1 MKTIKR
7 AVLATLFLGLILA
20 NSAKAQDEITDEQLR
35 KYAVLQEVIDL
46 MKKDISVEINA
57 MIKAQDGISGKRYV
71 EISKTKGD
79 EAKLAALNA
88 TDLEVKFLQLTNDL
102 KNDRTDAIKTVNTE
116 LAIKMLG
123 EKGKVYKRIK
133 GALASDEALKTRYD
147 AIVAIIKITKWFF
160 K

>member
-7 AVLATLFLGLILA
+7 SVLATLFLGLLFA

-35 KYAVLQEVIDL
+35 KYAVMQEVIDV
-46 MKKDISVEINA
+46 MKKDISIEINV
-57 MIKAQDGISGKRYV
+57 MIKAQEGINGKRYV

-88 TDLEVKFLQLTNDL
+88 TDLEKKFLKLTNDL
-102 KNDRTDAIKTVNTE
+102 KSKRTDAIKTVNSAMAT
-116 LAIKMLG
+116 KMLG

-133 GALASDEALKTRYD
+133 EALSADDAVKTRYD
-147 AIVAIIKITKWFF
+147 AIVAVIKMKDGES
-160 K
+160 

>member
-1 MKTIKR
+1 
-7 AVLATLFLGLILA
+7 
-20 NSAKAQDEITDEQLR
+20 
-35 KYAVLQEVIDL
+35 

-102 KNDRTDAIKTVNTE
+102 KNDRTDAIKTVNS
-116 LAIKMLG
+116 AIATKMLG
-123 EKGKVYKRIK
+123 NKGKVYKKIK
-133 GALASDEALKTRYD
+133 NALAADEAVKARYD
-147 AIVAIIKITKWFF
+147 AIVAVIKMKNGES
-160 K
+160 

>member
-7 AVLATLFLGLILA
+7 AVLATLFLGVLLA

-46 MKKDISVEINA
+46 MKKDISVEING

-88 TDLEVKFLQLTNDL
+88 TDLEIKFLQLTNDL
-102 KNDRTDAIKTVNTE
+102 KNDRTDAIKTVNS
-116 LAIKMLG
+116 AIATKMLG
-123 EKGKVYKRIK
+123 NKGKVYKKIK
-133 GALASDEALKTRYD
+133 DALAADEAVKARYD
-147 AIVAIIKITKWFF
+147 AIVAVIKMKDGES
-160 K
+160 

>member
-1 MKTIKR
+1 MKTIKK

-20 NSAKAQDEITDEQLR
+20 NSAKAQEEITDEQLR

-102 KNDRTDAIKTVNTE
+102 KNDRTDAIKTVNS
-116 LAIKMLG
+116 AIATKMLG
-123 EKGKVYKRIK
+123 NKGKVYKKIK
-133 GALASDEALKTRYD
+133 NALAADEAVKARYD
-147 AIVAIIKITKWFF
+147 AIVAVIKMKNGES
-160 K
+160 

>member
-20 NSAKAQDEITDEQLR
+20 NTAKAQDEITDEQLR

-102 KNDRTDAIKTVNTE
+102 KNDRTDAIKTVNS
-116 LAIKMLG
+116 AIATKMLG
-123 EKGKVYKRIK
+123 NKGKVYKKIK
-133 GALASDEALKTRYD
+133 NALAADEAVKARYD
-147 AIVAIIKITKWFF
+147 AIVAVIKMKNGES
-160 K
+160 

>member
-102 KNDRTDAIKTVNTE
+102 KNDRTDAIKTVNS
-116 LAIKMLG
+116 AIATKMLG
-123 EKGKVYKRIK
+123 NKGKVYKKIK
-133 GALASDEALKTRYD
+133 NALAADEAVKARYD
-147 AIVAIIKITKWFF
+147 AIVAVIKMKNGES
-160 K
+160 

>member
-20 NSAKAQDEITDEQLR
+20 NTAKAQDEITDEQLR
-35 KYAVLQEVIDL
+35 KYAVMQEVIDL
-46 MKKDISVEINA
+46 MKKDISVEINK

-79 EAKLAALNA
+79 EAKLVALNA
-88 TDLEVKFLQLTNDL
+88 TDLEIKFLQLTNDL
-102 KNDRTDAIKTVNTE
+102 KSDRTDAIKTVNS
-116 LAIKMLG
+116 AIATKMLG

-133 GALASDEALKTRYD
+133 EAIGADEAVKARYE
-147 AIVAIIKITKWFF
+147 AIVAVIKMKDGES
-160 K
+160 